1 MANEA
6 QKDFNAMLHQETDM
20 PRIQLVTDEATIR
33 KYGGERML
41 LAPPLAYDAAMRRV
55 PFGRLITVGDIRAH
69 LARAHG
75 ADFTDPITAGIFVSI
90 AAWASSQR
98 ASDETP
104 WWRTLKA
111 NGELNPKYPGG
122 EAAQA
127 RLLEAEGHRIARRG
141 RTNIRYYVAD
151 YERALFSLE
160 N

>member
-1 MANEA
+1 MANEER
-6 QKDFNAMLHQETDM
+6 KDFNAMLHRETDM

-41 LAPPLAYDAAMRRV
+41 LAPPLAYDAAMRQV
-55 PFGRLITVGDIRAH
+55 PFSRLITVGDIRAH

-122 EAAQA
+122 VAAQA

-160 N
+160 D